1 MKLLYP
7 ASHEIPQLSD
17 ELLAVK
23 IARHSSC
30 SACSSCPGLRPPP
43 GVEVVLASDAQPGS
57 SPSESQGH
65 DGIPGKYLDG
75 CACGHGI
82 VEHGANLSSIGAEE
96 FARRG
101 RAAVRLDELLEDVNK
116 LLDFDYADDDIDG
129 LRRQMTLPARTP
141 SPASSISDALND
153 LVPSSP
159 NKAPSSPASSFLS
172 DAADV
177 LEPPTKKR
185 RVSFSESS
193 LSSSSSDD
201 DEEDRPL
208 AARKTAAAPATAGKT
223 EGSSTSRVTG
233 QKRSGKQPSNK
244 KAKKTQ
250 ARTAPVSMIPPS
262 ESQKVDMT
270 RPADGANGEAKV
282 KVEDKMDEG
291 QLMRLATGVTVDATG
306 PSSGTPTFKPEKMA
320 HVELRKGIIKVVPI
334 ENDREPR
341 SLVILTGL
349 KTLFQKQL
357 PKMPREYIARLVYDT
372 NSKCLA
378 IIKRGYKVV
387 GGICYRPF
395 PHRGFAEIT
404 FFATTSVDQVKGY
417 GSMLMDHF
425 KAHIK
430 NTYSDMWH
438 FLTYAD
444 NYAVGYFRKQ
454 GFSKEI
460 TLDRSVWAGYI
471 KDYEGGTIMQCTMLD
486 RVDYL
491 NTREIL
497 LQQREAILG
506 KIREMS
512 RSHIVYDGLPQFQ
525 EGASEEVTVDPKD
538 VPGLRESG
546 WTPSM
551 MTGPVRSNGK
561 GAEHNLMEKLLSDLS
576 GHTLAWP
583 FQLPVNADEVPDY
596 YEVIK
601 QPMDFSTMEHK
612 LDTNQYPSLDAFL
625 ADAQLVFDN
634 CRIYNPEGTI
644 YYKNSLKLEK
654 FLKDQLAAYRVK
666 KED

>member
-1 MKLLYP
+1 M
-7 ASHEIPQLSD
+7 D
-17 ELLAVK
+17 
-23 IARHSSC
+23 
-30 SACSSCPGLRPPP
+30 
-43 GVEVVLASDAQPGS
+43 
-57 SPSESQGH
+57 
-65 DGIPGKYLDG
+65 
-75 CACGHGI
+75 
-82 VEHGANLSSIGAEE
+82 
-96 FARRG
+96 
-101 RAAVRLDELLEDVNK
+101 DVNK
-116 LLDFDYADDDIDG
+116 ILDFDYADDDIDG
-129 LRRQMTLPARTP
+129 LRQQMTLPERTP
-141 SPASSISDALND
+141 TPASSISDALND

-159 NKAPSSPASSFLS
+159 KRAPSSSSPASSFLS
-172 DAADV
+172 DAADA

-185 RVSFSESS
+185 RISFSS

-201 DEEDRPL
+201 DEEERPL
-208 AARKTAAAPATAGKT
+208 AARKTAPAPATAA
-223 EGSSTSRVTG
+223 EAASSSRPTG

-244 KAKKTQ
+244 KAKTQ
-250 ARTAPVSMIPPS
+250 ARTAPVTMVPPT
-262 ESQKVDMT
+262 EAQKVDMT
-270 RPADGANGEAKV
+270 RPTDGANGEPKV

-291 QLMRLATGVTVDATG
+291 QLMRLATGVTVDATA
-306 PSSGTPTFKPEKMA
+306 PSSGAPTFKPEKIA
-320 HVELRKGIIKVVPI
+320 HVELRKGIIRVVPV

-341 SLVILTGL
+341 SLVLLTGL

-357 PKMPREYIARLVYDT
+357 PKMPREYIARLVYDP

-425 KAHIK
+425 KAHIRK
-430 NTYSDMWH
+430 SYPDMWH

-471 KDYEGGTIMQCTMLD
+471 KDYEGGTIMQCTVLD
-486 RVDYL
+486 KVDYL
-491 NTREIL
+491 NTRDIL
-497 LQQREAILG
+497 LQQREAILS

-525 EGASEEVTVDPKD
+525 EGAPEGIAVDPRD

-546 WTPSM
+546 WTSSM

-561 GAEHNLMEKLLSDLS
+561 SAEHNLMEKLLSDLS
-576 GHTLAWP
+576 THTLAWP
-583 FQLPVNADEVPDY
+583 FQQPVNADEVPDY
-596 YEVIK
+596 FEVIK

-612 LDTNQYPSLDAFL
+612 LDTNQYPNLDAFL
-625 ADAQLVFDN
+625 VDAQLVFDN
-634 CRIYNPEGTI
+634 CRTYNPEGTV
-644 YYKNSLKLEK
+644 YYKNSIKLEK
-654 FLKDQLAAYRVK
+654 FLKEHAAYRVK

>member
-1 MKLLYP
+1 MKVLYP
-7 ASHEIPQLSD
+7 APREITQLSD

-23 IARHSSC
+23 IARHSNC

-43 GVEVVLASDAQPGS
+43 GVEAVLDSGAQQGS
-57 SPSESQGH
+57 SPSESQAH
-65 DGIPGKYLDG
+65 DDRAEKYLDTCG
-75 CACGHGI
+75 CGHGV
-82 VEHGANLSSIGAEE
+82 VEHGADPSSIGAEE

-116 LLDFDYADDDIDG
+116 LLDFDYADDDIDS
-129 LRRQMTLPARTP
+129 LRQQMTLPARTP

-159 NKAPSSPASSFLS
+159 QKAPSSPASSFLS

-193 LSSSSSDD
+193 LSSSSDD
-201 DEEDRPL
+201 DEEERPL
-208 AARKTAAAPATAGKT
+208 AARKTAPAPATANKV

-233 QKRSGKQPSNK
+233 HKRSGKQPSNK

-250 ARTAPVSMIPPS
+250 ARTAPVSIAPPS
-262 ESQKVDMT
+262 EAQKADMM
-270 RPADGANGEAKV
+270 RPADGANGEMKV
-282 KVEDKMDEG
+282 KVEDRMDEG
-291 QLMRLATGVTVDATG
+291 QLMRLATGVTVDATA

-320 HVELRKGIIKVVPI
+320 HVELRKGIIRVVAV
-334 ENDREPR
+334 ENDRQPR

-425 KAHIK
+425 KAHIR
-430 NTYSDMWH
+430 NTYPDMWH

-454 GFSKEI
+454 GFSKDI

-486 RVDYL
+486 KVDYL
-491 NTREIL
+491 NTREIM
-497 LQQREAILG
+497 LQQREAILS

-512 RSHIVYDGLPQFQ
+512 RSHIVYDGLPQFR
-525 EGASEEVTVDPKD
+525 EGAPEGVTVDPKD

-551 MTGPVRSNGK
+551 MTGPIRSNGK
-561 GAEHNLMEKLLSDLS
+561 GAEHNLMEKLLSSLS
-576 GHTLAWP
+576 EHSNAWP
-583 FQLPVNADEVPDY
+583 FLQPVNADEVPDY

-612 LDTNQYPSLDAFL
+612 LETNQYSNLDAFL
-625 ADAQLVFDN
+625 ADAQLVLEN
-634 CRIYNPEGTI
+634 CRTYNPEGTV
-644 YYKNSLKLEK
+644 YYKNSIKLEK
-654 FLKDQLAAYRVK
+654 FLKEQLVVYGVK